1 MLFRSDFL
9 KRGVIPDHI
18 ERRQQTLSRVAG
30 QVWNLMAKEEQQI
43 WFDRAAQVLNEH
55 RRKNP
60 NYKFTPA
67 PRNSRRGKSKLC
79 DDSPGVSEAEV
90 QRLREEY
97 AQVLGPAPP
106 SNRKRRVKKARS
118 VEAAERVHPAPF
130 PTSSFPAIP
139 SLATPD
145 YVRDIGQSPPLISFY
160 PMESFPKPTIPRR
173 PSTSLGF
180 NECAKEGSVPPSDF
194 NLFQA
199 EFGRTASEWNVA
211 SSKRGTSPLTQY
223 VRTTVSPFCRYGD
236 NFRLFIS
243 FFSTDFIITDSVRK
257 HPSRT
262 SSFSAC
268 TALIPSPG
276 KHRRRVSR
284 PLFGQRWDFPNSAL
298 REFDVPR
305 VWRLHELLPKPRH
318 GRPQLL
324 GFSTW
329 SIFYFQFSA

>member
-43 WFDRAAQVLNEH
+43 WFDRAAQVLDEH
-55 RRKNP
+55 RLKNP
-60 NYKFTPA
+60 NYKFSPA

-118 VEAAERVHPAPF
+118 VEAAERVHPSPF

-139 SLATPD
+139 SLATPR
-145 YVRDIGQSPPLISFY
+145 YVRDIGQSPPVMTFY
-160 PMESFPKPTIPRR
+160 PMEDFPKPTIPRR

-180 NECAKEGSVPPSDF
+180 NESAKVDPIPPPDF
-194 NLFQA
+194 NLFQTG
-199 EFGRTASEWNVA
+199 FGRTAGEWNVIP
-211 SSKRGTSPLTQY
+211 SGGGTSPHTRY
-223 VRTTVSPFCRYGD
+223 ARTPVSPLYLYSDTLRSFTH
-236 NFRLFIS
+236 LL
-243 FFSTDFIITDSVRK
+243 FFSVGFFIVNDSIRK
-257 HPSRT
+257 HGYDRT
-262 SSFSAC
+262 
-268 TALIPSPG
+268 
-276 KHRRRVSR
+276 
-284 PLFGQRWDFPNSAL
+284 
-298 REFDVPR
+298 
-305 VWRLHELLPKPRH
+305 
-318 GRPQLL
+318 
-324 GFSTW
+324 
-329 SIFYFQFSA
+329 

>member
-55 RRKNP
+55 RQKNP

-139 SLATPD
+139 SLATPG
-145 YVRDIGQSPPLISFY
+145 YIRDIGQSPPLMSFY

-180 NECAKEGSVPPSDF
+180 SECAKEEPVPPPDF
-194 NLFQA
+194 NLFQT
-199 EFGRTASEWNVA
+199 EFGRTAGEWNVA
-211 SSKRGTSPLTQY
+211 SSERGTSPHTQY
-223 VRTTVSPFCRYGD
+223 VRTPVSPFYRHNG
-236 NFRLFIS
+236 NFHLFV
-243 FFSTDFIITDSVRK
+243 FFF
-257 HPSRT
+257 
-262 SSFSAC
+262 
-268 TALIPSPG
+268 L
-276 KHRRRVSR
+276 
-284 PLFGQRWDFPNSAL
+284 
-298 REFDVPR
+298 
-305 VWRLHELLPKPRH
+305 
-318 GRPQLL
+318 
-324 GFSTW
+324 
-329 SIFYFQFSA
+329 